1 MAFNSRLI
9 RGAAV
14 LLATGMALYVS
25 LVGYGLTLQD
35 YRSPEEQSLARLNEY
50 LADLGATAQASL
62 SSCSRINASDN
73 EARLGVKYFVNCDIE
88 NIEGRGRI
96 ILSAAFGSRDQIEY
110 SDISEVRQ

>member
-14 LLATGMALYVS
+14 LLAAGVALYVS
-25 LVGYGLTLQD
+25 LVGYGFTLQD

-50 LADLGATAQASL
+50 LADLGNTARASL
-62 SSCSRINASDN
+62 RSCSRSDASDSD
-73 EARLGVKYFVNCDIE
+73 ASLGVKYFVNCEIE

-110 SDISEVRQ
+110 SDISEVQQ